1 MELQFCVRGTQPRVQ
16 KKKEE
21 RKRRRERKEK
31 IKRSGRKRRRKKEEE
46 ELKLCHFV
54 KFVMHWLGKFTAFF
68 SFVRLF
74 RLGTVR
80 C

>member
-31 IKRSGRKRRRKKEEE
+31 IKRSGRKRRKKKEE
-46 ELKLCHFV
+46 ELKLWHFV

-68 SFVRLF
+68 SFVCLF